1 MESKANT
8 NAMRNQ
14 TSTYRGNTIAVIL
27 PCYNEELA
35 VKSVVA
41 NFKKYLPEAIIH
53 VFDNNSQDKT
63 RELASET
70 GAVVHLVTHKG
81 KGNVVR
87 RMFADVEA
95 DIYIM
100 ADGDD
105 TYDAASARRLVDVLL
120 DKRLDMVVGRREEQG
135 EKSSAT
141 YRSGHRWG
149 NRMLTGAVMS
159 IFGGQF
165 TDMLSGYRVFSRRYV
180 KSFPALA
187 KGFETETELTVHAL
201 ELRMAYGE
209 VATPYGARP
218 EGSESKLSTYKD
230 GFKILKTII
239 NLYVSERPLMFFS
252 LVALALS
259 SLSLLLFSGVF
270 VEYLET
276 GLVPRLPS
284 ALLSVALMLAAIIS
298 FFSGLV
304 LNTVTLGRNETKRL
318 IYLSIPQTQPV
329 DSDESN

>member
-1 MESKANT
+1 
-8 NAMRNQ
+8 MRSEIQ
-14 TSTYRGNTIAVIL
+14 STDKLLDKLVYRGNVIAVIL

-35 VKSVVA
+35 VKNVIT
-41 NFKKYLPEAIIH
+41 NFREALPEAAIH
-53 VFDNNSQDKT
+53 VFDNNSKDQTIKFAQ
-63 RELASET
+63 ES
-70 GAVVHLVTHKG
+70 GAIVHSVTHKG

-95 DIYIM
+95 DIYVM

-105 TYDAASARRLVDVLL
+105 TYDAASARLLIDKLL
-120 DKRLDMVVGRREEQG
+120 DERLDMVVGRREEIG
-135 EKSSAT
+135 EKTSAT

-159 IFGGQF
+159 IFGGGF
-165 TDMLSGYRVFSRRYV
+165 TDMLSGYRVFSRRYA

-201 ELRMAYGE
+201 ELRMPYGE
-209 VATPYGARP
+209 IATPYGKRP

-239 NLYVSERPLMFFS
+239 NLYVSERPFMFFS
-252 LVALALS
+252 IVALFLCALS
-259 SLSLLLFSGVF
+259 LILFSGVF

-276 GLVPRLPS
+276 GMVPRFPT
-284 ALLSVALMLAAIIS
+284 AILSVALMLAGIIS

-318 IYLSIPQTQPV
+318 IYLSIPQTKP
-329 DSDESN
+329 SIKK